1 MSSQKNRLEK
11 AARDLQSILEE
22 IEPYIKRPVVVEPT
36 TIGRWTRGDLLEG
49 DARQSQKEERGASK

>member
-11 AARDLQSILEE
+11 AARDLQNILEE

-36 TIGRWTRGDLLEG
+36 TIGRWTRGDSLEG
-49 DARQSQKEERGASK
+49 DVSQSWKEEMAPSK